1 MNLRNGALVKVVVS
15 STLLPLL
22 LALCKGNSSTSSVT
36 VFAALFYAVIVSHLL
51 GCWVRKCL
59 LNCLSLIKLVVSGVL
74 DEQQQGGG
82 GCGGSGRRRRPVDSH
97 RLSARQDLHSLV
109 PIPSGNA
116 STSSHQDRQARSH
129 CRYSPPEAARC
140 APRRDTR
147 AERGAGDFRHGR
159 RPAAARAAYLPF
171 FHSLLQAAR
180 DLGGTPAAQF

>member
-15 STLLPLL
+15 STLLLLL
-22 LALCKGNSSTSSVT
+22 LALCTGNSSVT
-36 VFAALFYAVIVSHLL
+36 VFALFYAVIVSHLL

-82 GCGGSGRRRRPVDSH
+82 CGGGSGRRRRPVDSH
-97 RLSARQDLHSLV
+97 RLSARQDLHSLA
-109 PIPSGNA
+109 PIPTGNA

-129 CRYSPPEAARC
+129 CRYSPAEAARC